1 VLAGVIV
8 VPSLAMAELS
18 AVIVRSVTMGT
29 GQFSHFARGGL
40 ASDGI
45 SLFVSNGDDGDIQ
58 VLDLETLQLS
68 RVIHTPLVRVW
79 GLEYVDSLEC
89 HEVKSKVFSGN
100 CLGLSLPSLAAS
112 RNCRGRV

>member
-1 VLAGVIV
+1 MRKQQRLQVMAAALAGVII

-45 SLFVSNGDDGDIQ
+45 CLCQMGMMEI
-58 VLDLETLQLS
+58 S
-68 RVIHTPLVRVW
+68 R
-79 GLEYVDSLEC
+79 C
-89 HEVKSKVFSGN
+89 
-100 CLGLSLPSLAAS
+100 
-112 RNCRGRV
+112 